1 MSTMSEIQSLD
12 EIQYKSK
19 FKFLIMLVLVFFI
32 FIISFLQFYP
42 IGDKI
47 KSTIKTSFNGRG
59 CNPDFDQI
67 RMEWFF
73 PKIIVSDLV
82 IPSNCLDR
90 QGPPIK
96 FTHLT
101 LNYQLIN
108 FSPFGLPFK
117 IETELGGQPLSI
129 YYVAGIGQQFIR
141 IKDQSI
147 NLVRIQP
154 LLGSNF
160 KLGGTVILDLALGLN
175 KGQMSSLRLKAQSKD
190 LQIPPQ
196 NIQGFT
202 TPPLKINDFYLE
214 ASSENPPRLMIE
226 KLIMG
231 NTESPIRAN
240 FKGRISML
248 DGNFGM
254 SPADLTGE
262 IAFSEQFKKNLP
274 LIEMMFQSFTQRDGF
289 YQVKLGGTIGSLKP
303 IGN

>member
-1 MSTMSEIQSLD
+1 MSIVSEVQSLD
-12 EIQYKSK
+12 EIQYRSR
-19 FKFLIMLVLVFFI
+19 FKLVLLSALVFFL
-32 FIISFLQFYP
+32 FILSFVQFYP

-47 KSTIKTSFNGRG
+47 KSTIKASFNGRG

-73 PKIIVSDLV
+73 PKIIISDLV
-82 IPSNCLDR
+82 IPASCLNR
-90 QGPPIK
+90 QGPPLK

-108 FSPFGLPFK
+108 FAPFGLPFK
-117 IETELGGQPLSI
+117 VETELGGQHLSI
-129 YYVAGIGQQFIR
+129 YYVVGFGQQFLR
-141 IKDQSI
+141 LKDQSI

-154 LLGSNF
+154 LLGNDF
-160 KLGGTVILDLALGLN
+160 KLGGTVIVDMGLGLS
-175 KGQMSSLRLKAQSKD
+175 KGQMSSLSLKAQSKD

-214 ASSENPPRLMIE
+214 ASSENPPRLMIQ

-240 FKGRISML
+240 FKGRITML

-254 SPADLTGE
+254 SPADLAGE
-262 IAFSEQFKKNLP
+262 IAFSEQFKANLP
-274 LIEMMFQSFTQRDGF
+274 IIDMMFQSFTQQDGF